1 MLYLTGIFA
10 VVEAPFLKHSVYPCR
25 KHRTTP
31 FQSGMSMPT
40 SYVNRVGIKLP
51 RKRKRIS
58 ELAKSELVALTENQ
72 TNIMHNGEQSSE

>member
-1 MLYLTGIFA
+1 
-10 VVEAPFLKHSVYPCR
+10 
-25 KHRTTP
+25 
-31 FQSGMSMPT
+31 MPT